1 MATHL
6 VAPPMLVLNPLDD
19 DEFRSAAQRAVDA
32 GALVPSALQRILRL
46 RYPKS
51 VVRPR
56 DLVGERAEMWYVYR
70 EGRWVRS
77 GD

>member
-1 MATHL
+1 
-6 VAPPMLVLNPLDD
+6 MLVLNPLDD
-19 DEFRSAAQRAVDA
+19 DEFRKAAQGAVDA
-32 GALVPSALQRILRL
+32 GALAPATLQRILRL

-51 VVRPR
+51 IVRPR